1 MNRGEWV
8 NSHSESGGSR
18 LRVLFFD
25 HVATLSGAEIALLNL
40 ILHLD
45 LNLIDPVVV
54 LGEEGAL
61 ADRLRSV
68 AEVHILPMRADIR
81 QARKDDLGTRSVFS
95 PAALGE
101 VMRYVR
107 ELAQFMGRRHI
118 DLLHTN
124 SLKSDLLGSLA
135 AKLTRTPLIW
145 HVRDRITADYL
156 PLTVARTFR
165 LLSRCLPDL
174 IIADS
179 HAVAATLSRRPSK
192 RIHVVHEGTPHDEF
206 ARHSQTD
213 ASGRSGDTQIVGLVG
228 RISPWKGQDIFL
240 RAAGI
245 VRRKYPAARFR
256 IIGAALFDESEFEQ
270 KLHQLAA
277 DLDLGDAL
285 TFTGFRNDIH
295 QAIAELDVLV
305 HASTRPEPFGQVI
318 IEGMAA
324 AKPVIATNA
333 GGVPEIVE
341 DGVTGF
347 LVPMSDPERMAEA
360 IDRLLADTNM
370 ARAMGL
376 RGQAHVTANFSIE
389 KTVRGV
395 LAAYHQVARVPMRS
409 ASLRQ
414 AADVVNGRCD

>member
-1 MNRGEWV
+1 MNESMIRGEGM
-8 NSHSESGGSR
+8 NSHSEANDCR

-25 HVATLSGAEIALLNL
+25 HVATLSGAEIALFNL
-40 ILHLD
+40 IRHLD
-45 LNLIDPVVV
+45 MNIIDPIVV

-68 AEVHILPMRADIR
+68 ADVHILPMRADIR
-81 QARKDDLGTRSVFS
+81 QARRDDLGTASIFS
-95 PAALGE
+95 PTAMRE
-101 VMRYVR
+101 VARYVR
-107 ELAQFMGRRHI
+107 ELARFMRQRNI

-124 SLKSDLLGSLA
+124 SLKAHLLGGLA
-135 AKLTRTPLIW
+135 VKLTKTPLIW
-145 HVRDRITADYL
+145 HVRDLITSDCL
-156 PLTVARTFR
+156 PLKVARTFR

-179 HAVAATLSRRPSK
+179 HAVAATLSHRPSE
-192 RIHVVHEGTPHDEF
+192 RIHVVHEGTPYEEF
-206 ARHSQTD
+206 SLD
-213 ASGRSGDTQIVGLVG
+213 SKSNGSGRTDVTQIIGLVG

-240 RAAGI
+240 RAAGM

-256 IIGAALFDESEFEQ
+256 IIGAALFDEFEFEQ

-277 DLDLGDAL
+277 HLDLGDAL
-285 TFTGFRNDIH
+285 TFTGFRDDIH

-324 AKPVIATNA
+324 AKPVVATNA

-341 DGVTGF
+341 DGVTGL

-360 IDRLLADTNM
+360 IERLLADPIM
-370 ARAMGL
+370 AHAMGL
-376 RGQAHVTANFSIE
+376 RGQAHVTQHFSIG

-409 ASLRQ
+409 ASLS
-414 AADVVNGRCD
+414 

>member
-1 MNRGEWV
+1 M
-8 NSHSESGGSR
+8 NSHSKASDCR

-25 HVATLSGAEIALLNL
+25 HVASLSGGEIALFNL
-40 ILHLD
+40 IRHLD

-68 AEVHILPMRADIR
+68 VEVHILPLRADVR
-81 QARKDDLGTRSVFS
+81 QARKDDLGAQSIFS
-95 PAALGE
+95 AAALRE
-101 VMRYVR
+101 VVRYVR
-107 ELAQFMGRRHI
+107 ELAGFMRQHHI

-135 AKLTRTPLIW
+135 AKLTRTPVIW
-145 HVRDRITADYL
+145 HVRDRITPDYL
-156 PLTVARTFR
+156 PSRVARTFR
-165 LLSRCLPDL
+165 WLGRWLPDL

-179 HAVAATLSRRPSK
+179 HAVAATLSRHPSK
-192 RIHVVHEGTPHDEF
+192 RIHVVHEGTPHEEF
-206 ARHSQTD
+206 VPHSQSG
-213 ASGRSGDTQIVGLVG
+213 ASGRSDDTQIIGLVG

-240 RAAGI
+240 RAAGML
-245 VRRKYPAARFR
+245 RRKYPAARFH

-270 KLHQLAA
+270 KLHKLAD
-277 DLDLGDAL
+277 DLDLGEAL
-285 TFTGFRNDIH
+285 TFAGFRNDIH

-324 AKPVIATNA
+324 AKPVVATNA
-333 GGVPEIVE
+333 GGVREIVE

-360 IDRLLADTNM
+360 IDRLLGDPGM
-370 ARAMGL
+370 AHAMGL
-376 RGQAHVTANFSIE
+376 RGQAHVTQNFSIG

-395 LAAYHQVARVPMRS
+395 LAAYHQVVRVPVRS
-409 ASLRQ
+409 AS
-414 AADVVNGRCD
+414 VS

>member
-1 MNRGEWV
+1 M
-8 NSHSESGGSR
+8 NSHSEARGWR

-25 HVATLSGAEIALLNL
+25 HVATLSGAEIALFNL
-40 ILHLD
+40 IRHLD
-45 LNLIDPVVV
+45 FGLIEPVVV

-68 AEVHILPMRADIR
+68 AEVHILPMHADIR
-81 QARKDDLGTRSVFS
+81 QARKDDLGKRSNLS
-95 PAALGE
+95 LAALRE
-101 VMRYVR
+101 VVRYVR
-107 ELAQFMGRRHI
+107 ELARFMRRRHI

-124 SLKSDLLGSLA
+124 SLKADLLGGLA
-135 AKLTRTPLIW
+135 ARLTRTPVIW
-145 HVRDRITADYL
+145 HVRDRITSDYL
-156 PLTVARTFR
+156 PLTVTRTFR
-165 LLSRCLPDL
+165 FLSRCLSDL

-192 RIHVVHEGTPHDEF
+192 RIRVVHEGTPHEEF
-206 ARHSQTD
+206 ALKSESN
-213 ASGRSGDTQIVGLVG
+213 ASGRTDDTQIIGLVG

-240 RAAGI
+240 RAAGV
-245 VRRKYPAARFR
+245 VRRKFPAARFH

-270 KLHQLAA
+270 KLRLLAK
-277 DLDLGDAL
+277 DLDLGEAL

-324 AKPVIATNA
+324 AKPVVATNA

-347 LVPMSDPERMAEA
+347 LVPMNDPEHMAEA
-360 IDRLLADTNM
+360 IDRLLTDPKM

-376 RGQAHVTANFSIE
+376 RGQAHVTQNFSIE

-395 LAAYHQVARVPMRS
+395 LAAYRQVARVPMRKPS
-409 ASLRQ
+409 VSLGPSD
-414 AADVVNGRCD
+414 AVAGAE

>member
-1 MNRGEWV
+1 MNSYPEA
-8 NSHSESGGSR
+8 GGRR

-25 HVATLSGAEIALLNL
+25 HVANLSGAEIAMLNL
-40 ILHLD
+40 IRHFD
-45 LNLIDPVVV
+45 LSLIDPIVV

-101 VMRYVR
+101 VARYVR
-107 ELAQFMGRRHI
+107 ELARFMRRRHI

-124 SLKSDLLGSLA
+124 SLKSDLVGGLA

-156 PLTVARTFR
+156 PPKVARTFR
-165 LLSRCLPDL
+165 LLGRCLPDL

-179 HAVAATLSRRPSK
+179 HAVAATLSPRPSK
-192 RIHVVHEGTPHDEF
+192 RIHVVHEGTPHEEF
-206 ARHSQTD
+206 ALHSQPRD
-213 ASGRSGDTQIVGLVG
+213 SGQSEDTQIIGLVG

-240 RAAGI
+240 RAAGM
-245 VRRKYPAARFR
+245 VRRKYPAARFYV
-256 IIGAALFDESEFEQ
+256 IGAALFDESGFEQ

-295 QAIAELDVLV
+295 RAIAELDVLV

-324 AKPVIATNA
+324 GKPVVATNA

-360 IDRLLADTNM
+360 IDRLLADPKM
-370 ARAMGL
+370 AREMGL
-376 RGQAHVTANFSIE
+376 RGQAHVTQNFSIG
-389 KTVRGV
+389 KTVIGV
-395 LAAYHQVARVPMRS
+395 MAAYHQVARVPVRS
-409 ASLRQ
+409 ASES
-414 AADVVNGRCD
+414 

>member
-1 MNRGEWV
+1 M
-8 NSHSESGGSR
+8 NSHSGASGLR

-25 HVATLSGAEIALLNL
+25 HVATLSGAEIALFNL
-40 ILHLD
+40 LRHLD
-45 LNLIDPVVV
+45 MKLIDPVVV

-61 ADRLRSV
+61 ADRLRPF

-81 QARKDDLGTRSVFS
+81 QARRDDLGMGSIVSLT
-95 PAALGE
+95 ALRE
-101 VMRYVR
+101 VARYVR
-107 ELAQFMGRRHI
+107 ELARFMRRRHI

-124 SLKSDLLGSLA
+124 SLKAHLLGGLA
-135 AKLTRTPLIW
+135 AKLTKTPLIW
-145 HVRDRITADYL
+145 HVRDLITSDSL
-156 PLTVARTFR
+156 PLKVARTFR

-179 HAVAATLSRRPSK
+179 HAVAATFSRRPSK
-192 RIHVVHEGTPHDEF
+192 RIHVVHEGTPFEEF
-206 ARHSQTD
+206 ALHSKPN
-213 ASGRSGDTQIVGLVG
+213 ASDRSEDTQIIGLVG

-240 RAAGI
+240 RAAGL

-256 IIGAALFDESEFEQ
+256 IVGAALFDESEFEQ
-270 KLHQLAA
+270 KLHELAA
-277 DLDLGDAL
+277 DLDLGNVL

-324 AKPVIATNA
+324 AKPVVATNA

-347 LVPMSDPERMAEA
+347 LVPMNDPERMAEA
-360 IDRLLADTNM
+360 IDRLLADSNM
-370 ARAMGL
+370 ARAMGI
-376 RGQAHVTANFSIE
+376 RGQAHVTENFSIR

-395 LAAYHQVARVPMRS
+395 LAAYHQVARVPMPS
-409 ASLRQ
+409 ASLS
-414 AADVVNGRCD
+414 

>member
-1 MNRGEWV
+1 M
-8 NSHSESGGSR
+8 NSHSEASDCR

-25 HVATLSGAEIALLNL
+25 HVATLSGGEIALFNL
-40 ILHLD
+40 IRHLD

-68 AEVHILPMRADIR
+68 AEVHILPLRADVR
-81 QARKDDLGTRSVFS
+81 QARKDDLGAQSIFS
-95 PAALGE
+95 AAALRE
-101 VMRYVR
+101 VVRYVR
-107 ELAQFMGRRHI
+107 ELAGFMRQHHI

-135 AKLTRTPLIW
+135 AKLTRTPVIW
-145 HVRDRITADYL
+145 HVRDRITPDYL
-156 PLTVARTFR
+156 PSRVARTFR
-165 LLSRCLPDL
+165 LLSRWLPDL

-179 HAVAATLSRRPSK
+179 HAVAATFSRHPSK
-192 RIHVVHEGTPHDEF
+192 RIHVVHEGTPHEEF
-206 ARHSQTD
+206 ALHSQSD
-213 ASGRSGDTQIVGLVG
+213 ASGRSDDTQIIGLVG

-240 RAAGI
+240 RAAGML
-245 VRRKYPAARFR
+245 RRKYPAARFH

-270 KLHQLAA
+270 KLHKLAD
-277 DLDLGDAL
+277 DLDLGEAL
-285 TFTGFRNDIH
+285 TFAGFRNDIH

-324 AKPVIATNA
+324 AKPVVATNA
-333 GGVPEIVE
+333 GGVREIVE

-360 IDRLLADTNM
+360 IDRLLGDPHM
-370 ARAMGL
+370 AHAMGL
-376 RGQAHVTANFSIE
+376 RGQAHVTQNFSIG

-395 LAAYHQVARVPMRS
+395 LAAYHQVVRVPMRS
-409 ASLRQ
+409 AS
-414 AADVVNGRCD
+414 VS

>member
-1 MNRGEWV
+1 MAGSAGSMKRGEGM
-8 NSHSESGGSR
+8 NSRSDSGACR

-40 ILHLD
+40 IRHLD
-45 LNLIDPVVV
+45 LNLIEPVVV

-61 ADRLRSV
+61 ADRLRSL

-81 QARKDDLGTRSVFS
+81 HAKKDGLGTRSIFT
-95 PAALGE
+95 PTALGE
-101 VMRYVR
+101 VMRYVHDLTR
-107 ELAQFMGRRHI
+107 FIRRRHI

-124 SLKSDLLGSLA
+124 SLKSDLLGGLA
-135 AKLTRTPLIW
+135 AKLSRTPLIW

-165 LLSRCLPDL
+165 FLGRWLPDL

-179 HAVAATLSRRPSK
+179 HAVAATLSRRPSR

-206 ARHSQTD
+206 ALHSQAD
-213 ASGRSGDTQIVGLVG
+213 ASGRRGDTQIVGLVG
-228 RISPWKGQDIFL
+228 RISPWKGQDVFL
-240 RAAGI
+240 RAAGLLLP
-245 VRRKYPAARFR
+245 KYPAARFR
-256 IIGAALFDESEFEQ
+256 IIGAALFDESEFER
-270 KLHQLAA
+270 KLRQLAA
-277 DLDLGDAL
+277 DLNLGDAL
-285 TFTGFRNDIH
+285 TFTGFRSDIH

-305 HASTRPEPFGQVI
+305 HASTKPEPFGQVI

-360 IDRLLADTNM
+360 IDRLLADPNM
-370 ARAMGL
+370 AHAMGL
-376 RGQAHVTANFSIE
+376 RGQAHVTENFSIG
-389 KTVRGV
+389 KTVKGV
-395 LAAYHQVARVPMRS
+395 LAAYDQVARVPMRT
-409 ASLRQ
+409 ASLS
-414 AADVVNGRCD
+414 

>member
-1 MNRGEWV
+1 MNL
-8 NSHSESGGSR
+8 HSEARGSR

-25 HVATLSGAEIALLNL
+25 HVATLSGAEIALFNL
-40 ILHLD
+40 IRHLD
-45 LNLIDPVVV
+45 LNLIEPVVV

-68 AEVHILPMRADIR
+68 AEVHIFPMHADIR
-81 QARKDDLGTRSVFS
+81 QARKDNLGTRSNLSLAV
-95 PAALGE
+95 LRK
-101 VMRYVR
+101 VVRYVR
-107 ELAQFMGRRHI
+107 ELARFMRWRQI

-124 SLKSDLLGSLA
+124 SLKADLVGGLA
-135 AKLTRTPLIW
+135 ARLTRTPVIW

-156 PLTVARTFR
+156 PLTVTRTFR
-165 LLSRCLPDL
+165 LLSRLLPDL

-192 RIHVVHEGTPHDEF
+192 RIRVVHEGTPHEEF
-206 ARHSQTD
+206 ALHSQPNAPGRTD
-213 ASGRSGDTQIVGLVG
+213 DTQIIGLVG

-240 RAAGI
+240 RAASL
-245 VRRKYPAARFR
+245 VHHKYPAARFH
-256 IIGAALFDESEFEQ
+256 IIGAALFDESDFEQ
-270 KLHQLAA
+270 KLRLLAEE
-277 DLDLGDAL
+277 LDLGDVL
-285 TFTGFRNDIH
+285 TFAGFRNDIH

-324 AKPVIATNA
+324 AKPVVATNA
-333 GGVPEIVE
+333 GGVLEIVE

-360 IDRLLADTNM
+360 IDRLLADPNM

-376 RGQAHVTANFSIE
+376 RGQAHVTHNFSIE

-395 LAAYHQVARVPMRS
+395 LAAYQQVARVPVRN
-409 ASLRQ
+409 AS
-414 AADVVNGRCD
+414 VNLGPSDAVARAE

>member
-1 MNRGEWV
+1 M
-8 NSHSESGGSR
+8 NSHSKASDCR

-25 HVATLSGAEIALLNL
+25 HVASLSGGEIALFNL
-40 ILHLD
+40 IRHLD

-68 AEVHILPMRADIR
+68 VEVHILPLRADVR
-81 QARKDDLGTRSVFS
+81 QARKDDLGAQSIFS
-95 PAALGE
+95 AAALRE
-101 VMRYVR
+101 VVRYVR
-107 ELAQFMGRRHI
+107 ELAGFMRQHHI

-135 AKLTRTPLIW
+135 AKLTRTPVIW
-145 HVRDRITADYL
+145 HVRDRITPDYL
-156 PLTVARTFR
+156 PSRVARTFR
-165 LLSRCLPDL
+165 WLGRWLPDL

-179 HAVAATLSRRPSK
+179 HAVAATLSRHPSK
-192 RIHVVHEGTPHDEF
+192 RIHVVHEGTPHEEF
-206 ARHSQTD
+206 APHSQSG
-213 ASGRSGDTQIVGLVG
+213 ASGRSDDTQIIGLVG

-240 RAAGI
+240 RAAGML
-245 VRRKYPAARFR
+245 RRKYPAARFH

-270 KLHQLAA
+270 KLHKLAD
-277 DLDLGDAL
+277 DLDLGEAL
-285 TFTGFRNDIH
+285 IFAGFRNDIH

-324 AKPVIATNA
+324 AKPVVATNA
-333 GGVPEIVE
+333 GGVREIVE

-360 IDRLLADTNM
+360 IDRLLGDPGM
-370 ARAMGL
+370 AHAMGL
-376 RGQAHVTANFSIE
+376 RGQAHVTQNFSIG

-395 LAAYHQVARVPMRS
+395 LAAYHQVVRVPMRS
-409 ASLRQ
+409 AS
-414 AADVVNGRCD
+414 VS